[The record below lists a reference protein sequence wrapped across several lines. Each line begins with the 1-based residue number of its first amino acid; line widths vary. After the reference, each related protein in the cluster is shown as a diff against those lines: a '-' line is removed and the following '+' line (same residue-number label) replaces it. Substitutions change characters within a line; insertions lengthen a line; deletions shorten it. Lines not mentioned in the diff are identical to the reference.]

1 MRSATAAI
9 LIAVALAADPSGVRA
24 QGIQEVLATIRNGGS
39 WVSVPIEAG
48 RGAVSTMLLP
58 TMGLT
63 LTGCINVWEGQSGQ
77 WTIRARDTIAQDS
90 LAVAAEPG
98 RGVPFA
104 HEFGMR
110 SQIEFRFEWS
120 EPRDT
125 TLFLWVGLDREEDGP
140 GEACRPKWTTVA
152 SARSET

>member
-1 MRSATAAI
+1 MRSAIAAI
-9 LIAVALAADPSGVRA
+9 ILAASLGAGPSEVRA

-48 RGAVSTMLLP
+48 RGTFSTVLLP

-63 LTGCINVWEGQSGQ
+63 LTGCVNVWEGQTGS

-90 LAVAAEPG
+90 LRLAAEPG
-98 RGVPFA
+98 KGVRFA
-104 HEFGMR
+104 HEFGVR

-125 TLFLWVGLDREEDGP
+125 TLFLWVGLDREDDGP
-140 GEACRPKWTTVA
+140 AEACRPK
-152 SARSET
+152 SADGAEQ